1 MRLYIGAPLR
11 TLTNRGFRDTE
22 KEKAKFSE
30 PQPLTLSRKPI
41 ELYSQTPTPQLARR
55 LIMVSYRLGAITFLP
70 SIKQKSQSMV
80 ESEDNQETGR
90 GSKQIPAHVVNFL
103 SKLRISQAQKN
114 QPNQLNEDPNCKTPI
129 PDENYDLSFAYSF
142 QWEEPGRQIKEA
154 LKVLLNR
161 EGENQTEDSAVKVK
175 KRGTQNPS
183 GEKQLNSAALEAAR
197 IRYLLAI
204 NPNTPPPVLE
214 HLTRNAPTSLLE
226 RIAENPRTHSTTLA
240 RLASHEDFEVRAAVA
255 DNLNTSIKTIWKLA
269 RDTHADVRFRVA
281 ECYSVP
287 LVVLKVLA
295 EDENPHVAFRAQKT
309 VWRILKE
316 VTELRT
322 A

>member
-1 MRLYIGAPLR
+1 M
-11 TLTNRGFRDTE
+11 
-22 KEKAKFSE
+22 
-30 PQPLTLSRKPI
+30 
-41 ELYSQTPTPQLARR
+41 
-55 LIMVSYRLGAITFLP
+55 
-70 SIKQKSQSMV
+70 
-80 ESEDNQETGR
+80 
-90 GSKQIPAHVVNFL
+90 
-103 SKLRISQAQKN
+103 
-114 QPNQLNEDPNCKTPI
+114 
-129 PDENYDLSFAYSF
+129 
-142 QWEEPGRQIKEA
+142 
-154 LKVLLNR
+154 
-161 EGENQTEDSAVKVK
+161 
-175 KRGTQNPS
+175 
-183 GEKQLNSAALEAAR
+183 
-197 IRYLLAI
+197 
-204 NPNTPPPVLE
+204 LE